1 MTQLK
6 RRLAILLSFI
16 MVFTTVF
23 VAAPMEAQAK
33 TTTTY
38 YFSGPATYGDSY
50 TIKTYKGASNF
61 YAGDY
66 ATCYTWSYTDTTEGS
81 TYKNLGYLSSLSGVS
96 YSSSKKSVATI
107 DSKTGLVKLKGTGT
121 TTISMK
127 YKGNTIKFKL
137 NVITKTKFFNELKE
151 KAPYSDYKTLAT
163 TYDKAAK
170 AFLKKVGTNPNV
182 KKDKNRFDILET
194 YNTYTNYS
202 SGYTQQMDKYDPETG
217 TYKYNFYFYAPTAAH
232 AYAVRSKISSDID
245 SINPFSTNSAKH
257 FEATKIT
264 GKAGSNKITVTLKT
278 KVDDT
283 MLLGANAAFSWDS
296 EITKSDTYTFPIVVK
311 NTSNGRQY
319 YAIATVK
326 KGSKTMT
333 IELKNHKLAKNKTY
347 ELLNK
352 TKTGRYSS
360 YLGNW
365 LSWGK
370 STFKAK

>member
-1 MTQLK
+1 MAQLK

-33 TTTTY
+33 TTT
-38 YFSGPATYGDSY
+38 SY
-50 TIKTYKGASNF
+50 SFGEVASRGESCNIITYKEAKNF

-66 ATCYTWSYTDTTEGS
+66 ATIFITEFDPDTQHSSMTS
-81 TYKNLGYLSSLSGVS
+81 LGHLSLLSGVK
-96 YSSSKKSVATI
+96 YKSSNEKVAKI
-107 DSKTGLVKLKGTGT
+107 DSKTGLVTFKKTGT
-121 TTISMK
+121 TTITMT
-127 YKGNTIKFKL
+127 YKKQTLKFKL
-137 NVITKTKFFNELKE
+137 QVLTKKDLFKKLGKVSPYYKDSAATWDKAGNNFLKE
-151 KAPYSDYKTLAT
+151 
-163 TYDKAAK
+163 
-170 AFLKKVGTNPNV
+170 VGTSPNV
-182 KKDKNRFDILET
+182 KTGKNRFDILMA
-194 YNTYTNYS
+194 YNDYTNYFG
-202 SGYTQQMDKYDPETG
+202 GYTTVYTGLDPETG
-217 TYKYNFYFYAPTAAH
+217 AMKTDAYLFAPSSAH
-232 AYAVRSKISSDID
+232 AYAVRSKISRDID
-245 SINPFSTNSAKH
+245 SLDPFSTNSAKH

-264 GKAGSNKITVTLKT
+264 GKANSNKITVTLKY
-278 KVDDT
+278 KVTDE
-283 MLLGANAAFSWDS
+283 MLLGATAVFSWDS

-319 YAIATVK
+319 YAIATVT

-352 TKTGRYSS
+352 TKTGRYPS